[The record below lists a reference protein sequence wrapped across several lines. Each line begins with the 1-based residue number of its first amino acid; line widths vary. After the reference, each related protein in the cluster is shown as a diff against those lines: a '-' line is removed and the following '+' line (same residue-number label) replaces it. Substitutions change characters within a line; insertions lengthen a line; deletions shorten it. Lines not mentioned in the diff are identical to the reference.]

1 MFTSSFHVPV
11 RIARSHSVIH
21 QAGFPIFLY
30 LTLLFKLFHIN
41 YRCYTDLSNPLS
53 TPFKMSKQPP
63 DVLSRAHI
71 PQWRLFIFS
80 SPAKCF
86 GSHMQLIQLKKSF
99 FFFHGT
105 PRQMPKSLCWDK
117 DTWVRY
123 WPSLVQSWELTGVLP
138 CAASDNGKWNILQ
151 RPNMHKCKLFNRY
164 RKKHIPEAITPLL

>member
-63 DVLSRAHI
+63 DALSRAHI

-99 FFFHGT
+99 FFFFPWHSQT
-105 PRQMPKSLCWDK
+105 NAQVSLLRQRHMGEVL
-117 DTWVRY
+117 T
-123 WPSLVQSWELTGVLP
+123 LTGAIMRAHW
-138 CAASDNGKWNILQ
+138 CAAMCCQ
-151 RPNMHKCKLFNRY
+151 
-164 RKKHIPEAITPLL
+164 